1 MLPTKL
7 KLLFQKNLRSY
18 GTFIKE
24 FRLKLKYTVDLIHIK
39 LDNLEEETY
48 MENGN
53 ILIVDDEKEIRDLVE
68 IYLKSE
74 GYNTLQ
80 ACDGLEAINI
90 VENNEVDLVILDVM
104 MPNLNGIETCLKIRE
119 MKEMPIIMLSA
130 KSEDI
135 DKILGLNMGADDY
148 LTKPFNP
155 LELVARVKSQLRR
168 FYKFGS
174 KQDSGAKEDEN
185 VIRIEDLTINLETHE
200 VKLGDK
206 LLKLTPTEF
215 DILSLLAKSRGKVF
229 SIENIYE
236 SVWNQEFM
244 TSDNTVMVHI
254 RKIREKI
261 ESDPR
266 NPRFIK
272 TVWGVG
278 YKIEK

>member
-1 MLPTKL
+1 MDK
-7 KLLFQKNLRSY
+7 
-18 GTFIKE
+18 GT
-24 FRLKLKYTVDLIHIK
+24 
-39 LDNLEEETY
+39 
-48 MENGN
+48 
-53 ILIVDDEKEIRDLVE
+53 ILIVDDEKEIRDLVD
-68 IYLKSE
+68 IYLKSD
-74 GYNTLQ
+74 GYDTMQ
-80 ACDGLEAINI
+80 ACDGLEAINLI
-90 VENNEVDLVILDVM
+90 KENNVDLIILDVM
-104 MPNLNGIETCLKIRE
+104 MPNLNGVEACLKIRE

-168 FYKFGS
+168 FYKFS
-174 KQDSGAKEDEN
+174 KKVDLEEDDKN
-185 VIRIEDLTINLETHE
+185 AIQIEDLVINLETHE
-200 VKLGDK
+200 VLLGDN

-215 DILSLLAKSRGKVF
+215 DILALLAQSRGKVF

-261 ESDPR
+261 EQDPR

>member
-1 MLPTKL
+1 MEK
-7 KLLFQKNLRSY
+7 
-18 GTFIKE
+18 GT
-24 FRLKLKYTVDLIHIK
+24 
-39 LDNLEEETY
+39 
-48 MENGN
+48 
-53 ILIVDDEKEIRDLVE
+53 ILIVDDEKEIRDLVD
-68 IYLKSE
+68 IYLKSD
-74 GYNTLQ
+74 GYDTVQ
-80 ACDGLEAINI
+80 ACDGLEAISLLEKND
-90 VENNEVDLVILDVM
+90 VDLIILDVM
-104 MPNLNGIETCLKIRE
+104 MPNLNGVEVCLKIRE
-119 MKEMPIIMLSA
+119 IKEMPIIMLSA

-168 FYKFGS
+168 FYKFS
-174 KQDSGAKEDEN
+174 KKVDISEEDKN
-185 VIRIEDLTINLETHE
+185 AIQIEDLVINLETHE
-200 VKLGDK
+200 VLLGDN

-215 DILSLLAKSRGKVF
+215 DILGLLAQSRGKVF

-261 ESDPR
+261 EQDPR

>member
-1 MLPTKL
+1 
-7 KLLFQKNLRSY
+7 
-18 GTFIKE
+18 
-24 FRLKLKYTVDLIHIK
+24 
-39 LDNLEEETY
+39 

-80 ACDGLEAINI
+80 ACDGLEALKII
-90 VENNEVDLVILDVM
+90 KNNKVDLVILDVM

-148 LTKPFNP
+148 ITKPFNP

-168 FYKFGS
+168 FYKFGN
-174 KQDSGAKEDEN
+174 KPDSETKEDEN
-185 VIRIEDLTINLETHE
+185 VIVIEDLIINLETHE
-200 VKLGDK
+200 VKLGDA
-206 LLKLTPTEF
+206 LVKLTPTEF

>member
-1 MLPTKL
+1 MVFLDK
-7 KLLFQKNLRSY
+7 
-18 GTFIKE
+18 GT
-24 FRLKLKYTVDLIHIK
+24 
-39 LDNLEEETY
+39 
-48 MENGN
+48 
-53 ILIVDDEKEIRDLVE
+53 ILIVDDEKEIRDLVD
-68 IYLKSE
+68 IYLKSD
-74 GYNTLQ
+74 GYNTIT
-80 ACDGLEAINI
+80 ACDGLEALNLIK
-90 VENNEVDLVILDVM
+90 ENEIDLIILDVM
-104 MPNLNGIETCLKIRE
+104 MPNLNGIEACLKIRE

-168 FYKFGS
+168 FHKFS
-174 KQDSGAKEDEN
+174 KKADSSDTNDEN
-185 VIRIEDLTINLETHE
+185 IIQIEDLVINLETHE
-200 VKLGDK
+200 VSLGDN

-215 DILSLLAKSRGKVF
+215 DILSLLAQSRGKVF

-261 ESDPR
+261 EENPR